1 MEMTQRF
8 VALDVHKQYVMV
20 AAIDATQQVTL
31 SPRKISLEQFD
42 AWVQTHLLPTDA
54 VSDVNDFGSHSS
66 HDMITKRIADPII
79 LPYTK
84 QCYLRHIRHGVSTHH
99 YVYRRHPYLR
109 QRRSP

>member
-42 AWVQTHLLPTDA
+42 TWVQTHLLPTDA
-54 VSDVNDFGSHSS
+54 VSDVNDLGSHSS
-66 HDMITKRIADPII
+66 HD
-79 LPYTK
+79 
-84 QCYLRHIRHGVSTHH
+84 
-99 YVYRRHPYLR
+99 
-109 QRRSP
+109 RSPNGLLTRSSCHTPGSAT